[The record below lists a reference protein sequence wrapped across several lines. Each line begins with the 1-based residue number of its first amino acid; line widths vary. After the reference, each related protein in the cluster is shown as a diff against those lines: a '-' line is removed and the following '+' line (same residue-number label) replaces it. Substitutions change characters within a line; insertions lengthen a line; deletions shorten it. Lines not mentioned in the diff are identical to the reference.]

1 MGIVRIII
9 DVYIYILIADVIL
22 SYLPQFSRQSWAV
35 YVRKAAEFTCGP
47 IRKRMPKDL
56 PFDLSPLVVILILN
70 LFVLLF

>member
-1 MGIVRIII
+1 MIRFVINI
-9 DVYIYILIADVIL
+9 YIYVLIADVVL
-22 SYLPQFSRQSWAV
+22 SYLPQFSKQPWAI
-35 YVRKAAEFTCGP
+35 YIKKAAEFTCGP